1 MQHESVVRARKL
13 APDQGGEM
21 VAFTRQE
28 AGWEWMGFAVTRLL
42 PGQTKEARTRG
53 EEDGSAVAGRT
64 LYRRLGCRPRIG
76 GKQRGCV

>member
-28 AGWEWMGFAVTRLL
+28 AGWEWMSFAVTRLL
-42 PGQTKEARTRG
+42 PGQTKESRTSG
-53 EEDGSAVAGRT
+53 EEMVLLWLGGRST
-64 LYRRLGCRPRIG
+64 ADWGVGQRIG
-76 GKQRGCV
+76 RRQRGCV

>member
-28 AGWEWMGFAVTRLL
+28 AGWEWMSFAVTRLL
-42 PGQTKEARTRG
+42 PGQTKEARTRD
-53 EEDGSAVAGRT
+53 EEMVLLWLGGRC
-64 LYRRLGCRPRIG
+64 YRRLGRRPRIG
-76 GKQRGCV
+76 GRQRGCV